1 MMMIHGKTR
10 MERCQTCYYWWEV
23 LGLCLMILKSSKV
36 KVLLEN
42 LDPLWEKANNK
53 IRPYKEEAMNGV
65 IKQHE
70 KLRDRILCFLH
81 SNTYRS
87 IFTESQ
93 KMSDSRQND
102 NKYSLNVL
110 NVHIHHLL
118 SFHYYT
124 TNCHY
129 NDQWREHA
137 SRNTVVE
144 HKELNIFPWIISLT
158 VAQVLVTCHFGI
170 LKNMETHFNKSLS
183 LFWMKIQIYTY
194 STGWWA
200 FNTLKL
206 VLNAIIYL
214 RTSLLYTED
223 GNYGRGKESKR
234 ERERESGNEKKN
246 CRWTWIQYKIMNTLP
261 FAKLPEFWRN
271 PPHAPYHMPC
281 CRNCCRL
288 QRNPLYF
295 ASSFRHSYSSPSTHC
310 CVPLVVPPIFRYK
323 ERKNYSSGLKRLFR
337 LKFANPARSNVLQPV
352 FTSGYNCLLL
362 VL

>member
-1 MMMIHGKTR
+1 
-10 MERCQTCYYWWEV
+10 
-23 LGLCLMILKSSKV
+23 MILKSSKV

-129 NDQWREHA
+129 NDQ
-137 SRNTVVE
+137 
-144 HKELNIFPWIISLT
+144 
-158 VAQVLVTCHFGI
+158 
-170 LKNMETHFNKSLS
+170 
-183 LFWMKIQIYTY
+183 
-194 STGWWA
+194 
-200 FNTLKL
+200 
-206 VLNAIIYL
+206 
-214 RTSLLYTED
+214 
-223 GNYGRGKESKR
+223 
-234 ERERESGNEKKN
+234 
-246 CRWTWIQYKIMNTLP
+246 
-261 FAKLPEFWRN
+261 
-271 PPHAPYHMPC
+271 
-281 CRNCCRL
+281 
-288 QRNPLYF
+288 
-295 ASSFRHSYSSPSTHC
+295 
-310 CVPLVVPPIFRYK
+310 
-323 ERKNYSSGLKRLFR
+323 
-337 LKFANPARSNVLQPV
+337 
-352 FTSGYNCLLL
+352 
-362 VL
+362 